1 MTDPNNTQTA
11 PDTPP
16 ATTADKPKAPA
27 KPKSAPKPKA
37 PAKDK
42 VEVIEVVGPAAG
54 FRRAGHIFGKAPVQI
69 PVADLTKANLAA
81 IEGEPK
87 LISVRKDIEV

>member
-11 PDTPP
+11 PDTTQ
-16 ATTADKPKAPA
+16 ATTADKPKAPV
-27 KPKSAPKPKA
+27 KPKSATKPKA

-54 FRRAGHIFGKAPVQI
+54 FRRAGHTFGKDPVRI
-69 PVADLTKANLAA
+69 PIGDLSKAQLAL

-87 LISVRKDIEV
+87 LISARKEIEA